1 MKVKNLDTSN
11 SDKHGRTIN
20 LQRAV
25 DISHRFAEDV
35 AQAIEIYRAEPD
47 RWQVKPATVRTNLS
61 RFLPALPEVT
71 AALEPEHLS
80 VLARDGLAALSAET
94 VWADLEGKSL
104 TLPGPKSQR
113 ANSTARTFNFLYSIH
128 KNEPGLLP
136 PSILKLRFGTSYVG
150 DLYRISPSFMLH
162 FKQLILDMDAAEE
175 LPSTTMTV
183 KHHAYVILALLSK
196 NTRAIA
202 ALKTYGLD
210 AFDKES
216 AMLDQIIQE
225 VHPSHPLTALE
236 SLLEQHNPI
245 RWGRKRVLVHGH
257 SADLTETY
265 NQSSVLFGDL
275 KRFGDLLSATPL
287 KGRKP
292 QSFKDKLTIV
302 QRAIH
307 DCYPYLSD
315 QDAAAL
321 NERGACVF
329 INNDARLLRWLYSE
343 TRVEARTFSAIK
355 DFVEQ
360 LFPESPR
367 WTELSLPYRLTF
379 DNEFSA
385 RPTYCDYGP
394 IRAIS
399 VKLYDD
405 MAAFL
410 EEQKQSIDQKSYSST
425 TVYHQ
430 FTQFKAAMALAKDS
444 LSAEHLGLLEKH
456 GMKAFDLPGHKL
468 QKALWLF
475 LQNTAKTGVL
485 TTSTAYTYK
494 SSVSWLLTKFGFHVV
509 EAFPITQTK
518 TAKHLRRLNTDD
530 YYSAEQCR
538 EIAYH
543 IECGLLDTETT
554 DDFKVVLLLGR
565 ILLKTGWNLAPTLG
579 IECDDIVQAPSAL
592 KPNGVVTVVLRKAR
606 AGYRSDGYTF
616 SNPETNAS
624 AMKSA
629 VADLLMVRD
638 TLTASL
644 RDSLPLDNP
653 FRNYVFL
660 VDREGLGIERLGASA
675 AKTLTYYLER
685 RGSSLTFDSKKIRKG
700 GVNHLYRQV
709 QKDLQAYEAAA
720 KHNFETFESHYY
732 RIDENQSRYTLGN
745 AVDVMGKY
753 FTGKEIAREIVIIT
767 DLSPDLQHTPVGE
780 CASSDNDAEVERYNN
795 EHRKLHAEKGAASRV
810 CADFLSCVWCK
821 FFRLVADP
829 EHAWKLL
836 SYREYL
842 LSSMASSALE
852 GDETD
857 DQQLHIEILRNRVSD
872 MLGQLDK
879 ISLGVTA
886 QGEVLLKNRGMHP
899 DWSFALADAPVL

>member
-1 MKVKNLDTSN
+1 MKIDNPDTSHCG
-11 SDKHGRTIN
+11 KHGGTIN

-25 DISHRFAEDV
+25 DISPRFASDV
-35 AQAIEIYRAEPD
+35 AQAIETYRAAPD
-47 RWQVKPATVRTNLS
+47 RWQVKPATVRTLLS
-61 RFLPALPEVT
+61 RFLPALPDVA

-80 VLARDGLAALSAET
+80 ALARDGLAALSAEA

-104 TLPGPKSQR
+104 TLPGLKPQR
-113 ANSTARTFNFLYSIH
+113 GNLTARAFNFLHSIQ
-128 KNEPGLLP
+128 KDEPGMLP
-136 PSILKLRFGTSYVG
+136 PSILKLRFGTSDVG
-150 DLYRISPSFMLH
+150 DLYRVSPSFLLY
-162 FKQLILDMDAAEE
+162 FKQLLLKMDATEE
-175 LPSTTMTV
+175 LPSTTMAV
-183 KHHAYVILALLSK
+183 KHHSYAILALLVR
-196 NTRAIA
+196 NEAAVA
-202 ALKTYGLD
+202 ALKAHGLD
-210 AFDKES
+210 AFEKES
-216 AMLDQIIQE
+216 VLLDKVMQE
-225 VHPSHPLTALE
+225 VRTWQSPTALE
-236 SLLEQHNPI
+236 SVLELHDPV
-245 RWGRKRVLVHGH
+245 RWGRKWIVVHGH
-257 SADLTETY
+257 AADLTETY
-265 NQSSVLFGDL
+265 NLSTTLFGDM

-292 QSFKDKLTIV
+292 QSFKDKLTAV
-302 QRAIH
+302 QRALL

-315 QDAAAL
+315 QDAATLKKQGVCA
-321 NERGACVF
+321 F
-329 INNDARLLRWLYSE
+329 IGNDLRLLRWLYGE
-343 TRVEARTFSAIK
+343 IRVEARTFPSIK

-360 LFPESPR
+360 LFPEIPR
-367 WTELSLPYRLTF
+367 WTEISLPYRLTF

-394 IRAIS
+394 IREIS

-410 EEQKQSIDQKSYSST
+410 EDQKQSIDQKSYNST

-430 FTQFKAAMALAKDS
+430 FTQFKAAMVLAKES

-475 LQNTAKTGVL
+475 LQNTAKAGVL

-494 SSVSWLLTKFGFHVV
+494 SSVTWFLDKFGFHVV

-518 TAKHLRRLNTDD
+518 TAKHLKRLNTDD

-554 DDFKVVLLLGR
+554 DDFKAVLLLGR

-579 IECDDIVQAPSAL
+579 IECDDIVRAPSAL
-592 KPNGVVTVVLRKAR
+592 NPNGVVTVVLRKAR

-616 SNPETNAS
+616 SDPETNAV

-629 VADLLMVRD
+629 VADLMMVRD
-638 TLTASL
+638 ALTASL

-660 VDREGLGIERLGASA
+660 VDREGLGIERLGAGA

-685 RGSSLTFDSKKIRKG
+685 RGSSLTFDTKKIRKG

-732 RIDENQSRYTLGN
+732 RIDENQSRYTLGK

-753 FTGKEIAREIVIIT
+753 FTGKEIAKEIIIIT
-767 DLSPDLQHTPVGE
+767 EPSPDLQHTPVGE
-780 CASSDNDAEVERYNN
+780 CASSGNDSEVDRYNKD
-795 EHRKLHAEKGAASRV
+795 HRKLHAEKGAASRV

-842 LSSMASSALE
+842 LSSMESSALE

-857 DQQLHIEILRNRVSD
+857 DQQFHIEILRNRVSE
-872 MLGQLDK
+872 MLSRLDK
-879 ISLGVTA
+879 ILPGVA
-886 QGEVLLKNRGMHP
+886 EQGEVLLRNRGMHP
-899 DWSFALADAPVL
+899 DWSFALADAPVQ